1 MNSATLQTR
10 VDAALAEISARI
22 DALPDPGDIGA
33 PNERERIWEERQS
46 LTTHR
51 SQLSPRVRKL
61 AELESKLESLSALPD
76 IIKAPGTKVL
86 LKWLESEG
94 VHPQWDQRALF
105 TESGALA
112 VVHADIADLKR
123 QCDEASAALETALV
137 GVEAFLR
144 VAETV

>member
-1 MNSATLQTR
+1 MNTETMQTR

-33 PNERERIWEERQS
+33 PNERERIWEARQS

-61 AELESKLESLSALPD
+61 AELEAKRDALSRLPD
-76 IIKAPGTKVL
+76 IIKAPTTKVL
-86 LKWLESEG
+86 LAWLESEG
-94 VHPQWDQRALF
+94 VQPQWSQRPLF

-112 VVHADIADLKR
+112 VVHADIADLKG

-137 GVEAFLR
+137 GVESFLR
-144 VAETV
+144 VTATV